1 MHEQRET
8 LWAHPPRVFAGL
20 AGLVLAV
27 AGLLLIG
34 QLLAAL
40 LMPLVVALAVEL
52 RRRDRRALALA
63 RRLAQD
69 QPADKIEVPRG
80 PWGELARAV
89 NSLQQQR
96 RLEER
101 LHNATAA
108 PLPEDAV
115 QALLDGIEPNEHEP
129 RVVTVLVVS
138 CGDAERAANRRRRAL
153 LSAWQAVARAARDQ
167 AGVHGA
173 LLQPCGDALLLAFG
187 AFSERPADATA
198 LAAVQAAERI
208 RQTWDQHQPDGAPLA
223 LSIASGSALV
233 AMLPGLG
240 YCVLGA
246 PVDQALT
253 MGRLALDTLAYRML
267 CDEGAFFALPRM
279 TRDSWRATGLDMPGE
294 SGVPLTV
301 YGRPTRL

>member
-1 MHEQRET
+1 MLR
-8 LWAHPPRVFAGL
+8 AHSPRLIVGL
-20 AGLVLAV
+20 VGLVLAV
-27 AGLLLIG
+27 AALLLAG
-34 QLLAAL
+34 QPLAAL
-40 LMPLVVALAVEL
+40 LMPLLAGLVLEL
-52 RRRDRRALALA
+52 RRRDHRALALA
-63 RRLAQD
+63 RRLTLD
-69 QPADKIEVPRG
+69 QPAGKIEVPRG

-96 RLEER
+96 RLQER
-101 LHNATAA
+101 LHTATAA
-108 PLPEDAV
+108 PLPEEAV
-115 QALLDGIEPNEHEP
+115 QALLDGVELDEHEP

-138 CGDAERAANRRRRAL
+138 CGDAERSASRRRRAL
-153 LSAWQAVARAARDQ
+153 LTAWQAVARAARDQ
-167 AGVHGA
+167 ARLQGA

-187 AFSERPADATA
+187 AFTERPADATA
-198 LAAVQAAERI
+198 QAAVQAAERI

-267 CDEGAFFALPRM
+267 CDEGAFFALPRT
-279 TRDSWRATGLDMPGE
+279 TRDNWRATGLDVPGE
-294 SGVPLTV
+294 SGALLTV
-301 YGRPTRL
+301 YGRPSA